1 MAYDQN
7 NIFAKILRDEINSHK
22 IYEDDHTLAFMDVMP
37 QSPGHSLVIPKQAA
51 ESLFD
56 LDTDCGSAI
65 LRTTQRVSEAVRD
78 VFSADGIMLN
88 QFNGSAAGQTVFHFH
103 IHIVPR
109 YDGISLGQHSK
120 KMEAQGTLEEQ
131 AKRIRSAI
139 N

>member
-37 QSPGHSLVIPKQAA
+37 LSPGHSLVIPKQAA

-56 LDTDCGSAI
+56 LDTDSGSAI
-65 LRTTQRVSEAVRD
+65 LKTTQRVSEAVKD

-103 IHIVPR
+103 IHIIPR
-109 YDGISLGQHSK
+109 YHGISLGQHSK
-120 KMEAQGTLEEQ
+120 KMEAQETLEEQ
-131 AKRIRSAI
+131 AKKIRSAI